1 MIKSK
6 KLKLVLVFV
15 LVFLGL
21 LILIKKVIKQTEY
34 KTESNTL
41 KVQEFVPKLEVT
53 DIEQRESEHFIER
66 LKISKYPDIKDLE
79 KSFKPIHCES
89 FTYEPIQEVKNFAS
103 RRLENKNILTGIE
116 AIEKGLG
123 EQSQTYEF
131 CNSNGNFYL
140 VYSDPEHYPFSLSSL
155 FNIVRPVYAGS
166 GKTAYSI
173 SRIKEDGTVKTVN
186 NYEAAISKQFKELSF
201 YFTCTDVFGDNSA
214 SKVYVACF
222 GSEGYEDTFGLLAI
236 NFDTNISNYLVYCIN
251 PLEENSKMSESG
263 LPQNDNIYSCY
274 DENRQLY
281 FNGSIDTNYRFGNE

>member
-1 MIKSK
+1 MITK
-6 KLKLVLVFV
+6 KNQRLALI
-15 LVFLGL
+15 LGL
-21 LILIKKVIKQTEY
+21 LILGLLVITKNIKQNN
-34 KTESNTL
+34 KHVSNESTSQTQKFL
-41 KVQEFVPKLEVT
+41 PKLDVT
-53 DIEQRESEHFIER
+53 DNERKEAANFIER
-66 LKISKYPDIKDLE
+66 LNASKYPNIKELE
-79 KSFKPIHCES
+79 TSLTPIHCES
-89 FTYEPIQEVKNFAS
+89 FTYQPISEVKNFAS

-274 DENRQLY
+274 DENKELY
-281 FNGSIDTNYRFGNE
+281 FNGSIDTDYRFGNE